1 MPKIDSLTKRWIQN
15 ASDERAA
22 SRGCRFDGYRADHV
36 CEFFETTLVLYE
48 GERAGQPFSLME
60 WQRDLLSRLFGW
72 VRFSDFYG
80 REIRRFKQAS
90 VWKPKKNGKSP
101 TLAGIGCY
109 LLYCEGEGGQKIYTA
124 AKDGKQARIAHEH
137 AMQMVLQNELLSR
150 ISKVHRGTGEIY
162 FPEIH
167 GTYGILAGDNI
178 KGQEGRNA
186 SILVDE
192 THVVDERLA
201 KVIRYAGISKAEGLF
216 AEFSTTGDDTESYGK
231 KQQDYGRTVES
242 GEVDDDSFLFHCH
255 EAPLTASDEDL
266 CNDRSL
272 WYAANPALGVILDEA
287 EFAASLTQARTKGV
301 ADWRTFKMY
310 RFNHWTES
318 VGAWLSPED
327 WRKARVSATWQDFA
341 GEPCWVGLD
350 LSKARDTTAA
360 VFVFKE
366 GEADES
372 TFTLVPFFW
381 LPKNEAERIG
391 HKVPYLEW
399 AKSGAIRLID
409 GKAVDYQVVL
419 SDLVELCGA
428 VDVRTV
434 CFDKHYAE
442 NLTQELADEC
452 GMERREFPQ
461 TMTEFAGPTATFERL
476 LLDGKLKHSG
486 NPVFDWH
493 AKNVAVKTDLNNN
506 KRPVKPKDDDVRK
519 IDGIVAAIMGLAAA
533 IQDSGGGF
541 YEHNELEVG

>member
-1 MPKIDSLTKRWIQN
+1 M
-15 ASDERAA
+15 
-22 SRGCRFDGYRADHV
+22 
-36 CEFFETTLVLYE
+36 VLYE

-72 VRFSDFYG
+72 VRFSEFYG

-162 FPEIH
+162 FPEIQ

-216 AEFSTTGDDTESYGK
+216 VEFSTAGDDVESYGK

-242 GEVDDDSFLFHCH
+242 GEVDDDTFLFHCH
-255 EAPLTASDEDL
+255 EAPLAATDEDL
-266 CNDRSL
+266 CTDRTL
-272 WYAANPALGVILDEA
+272 WYLANPALGHILDEA
-287 EFAASLTQARTKGV
+287 EFSASLSQARAKGI

-310 RFNHWTES
+310 RFNHWTEAI
-318 VGAWLSPED
+318 GAWLSPED
-327 WRKARVSATWQDFA
+327 WRAARVSRTLDSLVGA
-341 GEPCWVGLD
+341 PCWVGLD
-350 LSKARDTTAA
+350 LSHSRDTTAA
-360 VFVFKE
+360 VFVFAE
-366 GEADES
+366 GEGKDS
-372 TFTLVPFFW
+372 VYTLVPFFW
-381 LPKNEAERIG
+381 LPADEAERVS
-391 HKVPYLEW
+391 HKVSYLEW
-399 AKSGAIRLID
+399 EKAGAIKLIR
-409 GKAVDYQVVL
+409 GKVVDYDVVAA
-419 SDLVELCGA
+419 DLIELCERF
-428 VDVRTV
+428 DVQQIRY
-434 CFDKHYAE
+434 DKHYAE
-442 NLTQELADEC
+442 NLTQRLYDTS
-452 GMERREFPQ
+452 GIGRLEFPQ
-461 TMTEFAGPTATFERL
+461 TMTEFAGPTAAFERL
-476 LLDGKLKHSG
+476 LLSGNLKHVG
-486 NPVFDWH
+486 NPVLDWH
-493 AKNVAVKTDLNNN
+493 AKNAAVKTDLNNN
-506 KRPVKPKDDDVRK
+506 KRPVKPKDEDVRK
-519 IDGIVAAIMGLAAA
+519 IDGIVAAVMGLAGAL
-533 IQDSGGGF
+533 QGTGESYYDQ
-541 YEHNELEVG
+541 HELEIG